1 MAYCGTSLYA
11 VSPTGQGTGHRG
23 VPVASSAGP
32 VARDHSEIDLGQLA
46 GVTDRGHRHY
56 RNEDALAIAATEGPG
71 GPTSVAVVCDGVSGS
86 DRGDEASQAAVQA
99 ALSVLLPAA
108 QAGQDATAASEQA
121 VQAAQEAVAQLNGP
135 RESPMADD
143 APSATFVSAVVTP
156 DLVTVCWLGDSRAY
170 WLDGGEVSAA
180 RQLTTDDSLATELVT
195 AGVLSEEE
203 ALESPQAHVVTGW
216 LGADGSIRAPHF
228 VRFVPP
234 GPGVVMLCSDGL
246 WNYLPDAADL
256 AARAMPEAQ
265 SRPLDTARALVD
277 FALDAGGHDNITVVL
292 APFPP
297 EATQAATG
305 AEEAAEPPT
314 QPQPRI
320 DAG

>member
-1 MAYCGTSLYA
+1 
-11 VSPTGQGTGHRG
+11 
-23 VPVASSAGP
+23 
-32 VARDHSEIDLGQLA
+32 
-46 GVTDRGHRHY
+46 
-56 RNEDALAIAATEGPG
+56 
-71 GPTSVAVVCDGVSGS
+71 
-86 DRGDEASQAAVQA
+86 
-99 ALSVLLPAA
+99 
-108 QAGQDATAASEQA
+108 
-121 VQAAQEAVAQLNGP
+121 
-135 RESPMADD
+135 
-143 APSATFVSAVVTP
+143 
-156 DLVTVCWLGDSRAY
+156 
-170 WLDGGEVSAA
+170 
-180 RQLTTDDSLATELVT
+180 
-195 AGVLSEEE
+195 
-203 ALESPQAHVVTGW
+203 
-216 LGADGSIRAPHF
+216 
-228 VRFVPP
+228 
-234 GPGVVMLCSDGL
+234 MLCSDGL